1 MTKDEKV
8 KLELNHVKFDRSRFR
23 RYIGNI
29 GEMIAQE
36 VLLKEGFEVWLL
48 TPYFPEVSPAPPR
61 EERQE
66 RIKLKAFFGDKLE
79 AFKQYMEKIG
89 VIGKF
94 GILGAALIK
103 TGTPK
108 GEYVY
113 TPDLI
118 AKKDGK
124 IYVVEVKATK
134 GALRYLKRGKL
145 KGLMLAKDY
154 GFSPML
160 VTLNVN
166 IEASDFTITE
176 L

>member
-48 TPYFPEVSPAPPR
+48 TPYFPEVSPFV
-61 EERQE
+61 EERQK
-66 RIKLKAFFGDKLE
+66 RIKLKAFFGDRLE
-79 AFKQYMEKIG
+79 AFKQFMEKLG
-89 VIGKF
+89 VIGKT
-94 GILGAALIK
+94 GIPGAALLK
-103 TGTPK
+103 TGAPER
-108 GEYVY
+108 EYIY
-113 TPDLI
+113 TPDLV
-118 AKKDGK
+118 AKKNGK
-124 IYVVEVKATK
+124 IYVVEIKATK
-134 GALRYLKRGKL
+134 GALRYLKGEKL